1 MQKLIVILG
10 STASGKSE
18 LAIRLA
24 KKLQGEVVSADSR
37 QVYSGMKIGVGTIT
51 KKEMQGVPHHLLGFV
66 SPKMQYTAAQYQK
79 AAKKTIQDIQKR
91 GKVPFLVGGSPLYIY
106 AAVDGMVFPQVKPN
120 AKLRASLNQLATKKL
135 FQQLKKLDP
144 RRARTIEKENK
155 RRLIRALEIVLS
167 TGKPVPR
174 LKKNLLSYP
183 VLFLGVSRS
192 PQELKKRIRK
202 RFLKMLRRGFLG
214 ETKALR
220 KNGLSWKKI
229 ESFGLEYREG
239 AQYLQGKI
247 SKSVM
252 IEKAIK
258 ATEDFARRQ
267 MTWFKKDQRIHWIKN
282 QRSAEKLAQPFL
294 I

>member
-10 STASGKSE
+10 PTASGKSE

-24 KKLQGEVVSADSR
+24 KKWQGEVVSADSR